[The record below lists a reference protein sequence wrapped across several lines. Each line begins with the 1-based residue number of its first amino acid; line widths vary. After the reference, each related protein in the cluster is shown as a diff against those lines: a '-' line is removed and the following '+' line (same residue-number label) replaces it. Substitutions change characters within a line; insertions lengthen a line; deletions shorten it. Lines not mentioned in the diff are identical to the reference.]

1 MQHAHFSIQMFVS
14 FHSTAQPRMSVLED
28 FAKAIEQGD
37 STTVDSLLSS
47 GSIDVNA
54 RLPRDYNPPS
64 LVFAVQCDACG
75 VDVVETLLNAGARID
90 DVDDFGRTAC
100 YVATT
105 ARNVDVLAVLL
116 AHGPNL
122 ELRDT
127 RIRKTPLE
135 LSFNIGTA
143 KGDCISVM
151 LVNAGASIAGE
162 QLCAFAAKGA
172 GAIQALLNRGVVVN
186 QLRDSLNL
194 NYTPLHVIANRT
206 RHAWSADS
214 DAGVRMLVDVC
225 GVDLEARSVAGSSP
239 THIAATTGNETAL
252 RCFITAGADVDCV
265 DRGQRTPLHATSAY
279 NCAILLLAAGANVN
293 ARDREGRTAFQLA
306 VRWKSTALMSALI
319 AAGADPSDVQ
329 SVGDISIEQVESA
342 RRDIAK
348 SRLDFVRHRA
358 WQVCIGLQWR
368 ELDALQMCVILRHA
382 CGPVAQLISFH
393 QWWKIATT
401 VKHFKSKST
410 STGSTGTL

>member
-1 MQHAHFSIQMFVS
+1 MHMQHAHFSIQMFVS
-14 FHSTAQPRMSVLED
+14 FHSTAQPRMSLLED

-37 STTVDSLLSS
+37 STQIESLLAS

-54 RLPRDYNPPS
+54 RLPREFNPPP
-64 LVFAVQCDACG
+64 LV
-75 VDVVETLLNAGARID
+75 R
-90 DVDDFGRTAC
+90 
-100 YVATT
+100 
-105 ARNVDVLAVLL
+105 
-116 AHGPNL
+116 
-122 ELRDT
+122 
-127 RIRKTPLE
+127 
-135 LSFNIGTA
+135 
-143 KGDCISVM
+143 ISVM